1 MMRSV
6 FRVMYLKDTVNC
18 KSRTNGYIVVSV
30 HTDPGKIP
38 KTENLAVQDLRK
50 RQVTLVGQL
59 TEFIKGNLH
68 VRYIFDNFE
77 TK

>member
-1 MMRSV
+1 MW
-6 FRVMYLKDTVNC
+6 
-18 KSRTNGYIVVSV
+18 V

-50 RQVTLVGQL
+50 RQMTLVGQL
-59 TEFIKGNLH
+59 KEFIKGNLH
-68 VRYIFDNFE
+68 MKYIFGNFE